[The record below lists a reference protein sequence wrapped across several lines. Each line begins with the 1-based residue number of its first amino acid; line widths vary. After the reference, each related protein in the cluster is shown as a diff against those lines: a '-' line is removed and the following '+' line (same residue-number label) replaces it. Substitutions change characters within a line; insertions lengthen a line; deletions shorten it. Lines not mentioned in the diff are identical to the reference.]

1 MENIRA
7 ESKYVEVSRE
17 EYLSLPSLSLC
28 DNPDKEDQQ
37 KAEWLA
43 ERAERRVEFQQ
54 KRAARKSE
62 ENETDMTSYLYP
74 TSTRSFRD
82 GDGMLSKDFSTSNVD
97 SANSIPRGLSEFDGT
112 IRQFVYTYKYA
123 AHPAMWKVRLYYSS
137 SVTDIH
143 SNTETLAGW
152 IALYE
157 SVNPMKLQRSV
168 RAINNPDS
176 DWCPGAVSNGN
187 KHIDKDVDFESH
199 FNEWIAPIIGD
210 GRVGE
215 AMASGQYFM
224 AIDAESWGLEALRA
238 CKK

>member
-62 ENETDMTSYLYP
+62 ENETDMTSY
-74 TSTRSFRD
+74 F
-82 GDGMLSKDFSTSNVD
+82 
-97 SANSIPRGLSEFDGT
+97 IPRGLSEFDGT

-187 KHIDKDVDFESH
+187 KHIDKDVLS
-199 FNEWIAPIIGD
+199 
-210 GRVGE
+210 
-215 AMASGQYFM
+215 
-224 AIDAESWGLEALRA
+224 
-238 CKK
+238 